1 MKFSAPFRRT
11 TLVVC
16 GLGLVAGSPARAQ
29 FFFPFFDNRPS
40 RPPSA
45 EIRRYPAHHELF
57 RHESERPAAKNRLHR
72 PKLRAAEER
81 RHKAGNKPT
90 AMAKAETPAPAVVEG
105 PPPPYAPQ
113 LLRLSEIMGALA
125 YLQTIC
131 ASQTANLAAAK
142 SASEDPLW
150 RERMQ
155 ELMAAEASGPALR
168 EKLAGAFNRGLRG
181 YEFSYRVCTP
191 NAMLARSRFLD
202 EGALLAH
209 EISTQ
214 YRAN

>member
-11 TLVVC
+11 MLVVC
-16 GLGLVAGSPARAQ
+16 GLGLVAGGPVRAQ

-40 RPPSA
+40 RPPNA
-45 EIRRYPAHHELF
+45 EIRRHPAHHEA
-57 RHESERPAAKNRLHR
+57 RAKNRLFR

-81 RHKAGNKPT
+81 RHKAANKPV
-90 AMAKAETPAPAVVEG
+90 ALAKAEAPAPAVVEG
-105 PPPPYAPQ
+105 PPPPYEPQ

-131 ASQTANLAAAK
+131 ATPTAAIS
-142 SASEDPLW
+142 SAENPPW

-155 ELMAAEASGPALR
+155 DLMAAEAAGPTRR

-181 YEFSYRVCTP
+181 YEFSYRACTP
-191 NAMLARSRFLD
+191 NAMLARRRFLD
-202 EGALLAH
+202 EGAQITH

>member
-1 MKFSAPFRRT
+1 MKFSAPFRRKM
-11 TLVVC
+11 LVVC

-45 EIRRYPAHHELF
+45 EIRRHPAHHEA
-57 RHESERPAAKNRLHR
+57 RTKNKLHR
-72 PKLRAAEER
+72 PKLREAEER
-81 RHKAGNKPT
+81 RHKAGGKPI
-90 AMAKAETPAPAVVEG
+90 ALAKAEAPASAVVEG
-105 PPPPYAPQ
+105 PPPAYEPQ

-125 YLQTIC
+125 YLQTVC
-131 ASQTANLAAAK
+131 ASQTANLAATK
-142 SASEDPLW
+142 SSSEDPIW

-155 ELMAAEASGPALR
+155 DLMAAEAAGPALR

-191 NAMLARSRFLD
+191 NALLARSRFLD
-202 EGALLAH
+202 EGAQLAH

>member
-1 MKFSAPFRRT
+1 M
-11 TLVVC
+11 LVFC

-40 RPPSA
+40 RPPNA
-45 EIRRYPAHHELF
+45 EMRRHPPHEIF
-57 RHESERPAAKNRLHR
+57 RRESERSAARNKLHR
-72 PKLRAAEER
+72 PKLKEAER
-81 RHKAGNKPT
+81 RLKSSNKAT
-90 AMAKAETPAPAVVEG
+90 ALAKAEAPAPAIVEG
-105 PPPPYAPQ
+105 PPPPYEPQ

-125 YLQTIC
+125 YFQTIC
-131 ASQTANLAAAK
+131 AAAK
-142 SASEDPLW
+142 SSSEDPLW

-155 ELMAAEASGPALR
+155 DLMAAETTGPSLR

-202 EGALLAH
+202 EGAQLAH

>member
-11 TLVVC
+11 MLVVC
-16 GLGLVAGSPARAQ
+16 GLGLVAGGPARAQ

-40 RPPSA
+40 RPPNA
-45 EIRRYPAHHELF
+45 EIRRHPA
-57 RHESERPAAKNRLHR
+57 RHERATAEAQAKNRLHR
-72 PKLRAAEER
+72 PKLREAEEK
-81 RHKAGNKPT
+81 RHKGNKVV
-90 AMAKAETPAPAVVEG
+90 ALAKAEAPAAAVVEG
-105 PPPPYAPQ
+105 PPPPYEPQ
-113 LLRLSEIMGALA
+113 LLRLSEIMGALS

-131 ASQTANLAAAK
+131 AGQTSTLAAAK
-142 SASEDPLW
+142 SPAEDPLW

-155 ELMAAEASGPALR
+155 DLMAAEAAGPTQR

-181 YEFSYRVCTP
+181 YEFSYRACTP

-202 EGALLAH
+202 EGAQLAH